1 MPITSAP
8 TAYKTSLDYI
18 AEGYWQDF
26 KAGQPVAGGIAYEAA
41 LRECHLDESLTS
53 LQRIDTLLSQ
63 IRRDLVKSGA
73 LDENALLKD
82 ASYRHLLVFLAFYAG
97 RVLAAHAQMA
107 VHWFDVAELRER
119 APQLTIVADDFYQRM
134 AATYGADSDA
144 SAPLFF
150 ALEPIGM
157 RLFGHIDRPFRAVL
171 GGEVPSSLY
180 QAVHKHL
187 LAYERL
193 NNTGASPLETD
204 NPSLTA
210 QSPVPSE
217 DKHTVKGAPF
227 DDNVPKEGMA
237 KSDVTQNSVVNTDNS
252 NEHILAKASPASN
265 KTSPASNKV
274 SPATQT
280 VEIKEAA
287 DKAVADKTTDHQPIS
302 APDSQPAETKK
313 TVSTKNPTITPEIF
327 TKLLAELDEIDV
339 PQSHG
344 QSDYQQ
350 AIKVLDQFERHIT
363 RQQKP
368 RADIAFLQTHVDAR
382 GKALQL
388 LQRSATAGNSAA
400 MLRLAMYELLGEGLE
415 AGERGKEAGIDWV
428 QTAARAR
435 DSRAQRL
442 LSRMY
447 YQGAYLPQDMTQG
460 QYWLEQAA
468 TNGHEE
474 AATLTRDWQRAEA
487 LILTQKQ
494 EQHSV
499 KRYQILIA
507 VIVVAAVL
515 LFIIV

>member
-1 MPITSAP
+1 MPINSAP

-26 KAGQPVAGGIAYEAA
+26 KADQPVAGGIAYEAA
-41 LRECHLDESLTS
+41 LHECHLDESLTS
-53 LQRIDTLLSQ
+53 LQRVDTLLSQ

-82 ASYRHLLVFLAFYAG
+82 ASYRHLLMFLAFYAG
-97 RVLAAHAQMA
+97 RVLAAHAQTT
-107 VHWFDVAELRER
+107 VHWFDVAELRAR
-119 APQLTIVADDFYQRM
+119 APQLMIAADDFYQRM
-134 AATYGADSDA
+134 ATTYGTDSDG

-180 QAVHKHL
+180 QAVYKCL
-187 LAYERL
+187 LTYERL
-193 NNTGASPLETD
+193 DNISPSPLNADKT
-204 NPSLTA
+204 SLTA
-210 QSPVPSE
+210 QSPLLSE
-217 DKHTVKGAPF
+217 DKPTVKDDPF
-227 DDNVPKEGMA
+227 DDKVLKTAMA
-237 KSDVTQNSVVNTDNS
+237 KNNVSQNSVVNTDKS
-252 NEHILAKASPASN
+252 NEKIIAKASTAT
-265 KTSPASNKV
+265 KTIKV
-274 SPATQT
+274 
-280 VEIKEAA
+280 KEAA
-287 DKAVADKTTDHQPIS
+287 NKAVAEETIDRQPIS
-302 APDSQPAETKK
+302 APDTKPVKTKNPIKTKK
-313 TVSTKNPTITPEIF
+313 PTITPEVF

-344 QSDYQQ
+344 QTDYQQ

-368 RADIAFLQTHVDAR
+368 RTDVAFSQTHVDAR

-428 QTAARAR
+428 QTAARAC

-460 QYWLEQAA
+460 QYWFEQAA
-468 TNGHEE
+468 ANGHEE
-474 AATLTRDWQRAEA
+474 AAALTRDWQRAEA
-487 LILTQKQ
+487 LMLTQKQ

-507 VIVVAAVL
+507 VIVIAALL
-515 LFIIV
+515 LFVFV

>member
-53 LQRIDTLLSQ
+53 LQRVDTLLSQ

-73 LDENALLKD
+73 LNENALLKD

-97 RVLAAHAQMA
+97 RVLAAHAQTA
-107 VHWFDVAELRER
+107 VHWFDAAELHER

-134 AATYGADSDA
+134 AATYGADSEA
-144 SAPLFF
+144 SAPFFF

-180 QAVHKHL
+180 QAVHKCL

-193 NNTGASPLETD
+193 DNTSQSPLAAD
-204 NPSLTA
+204 KSPLTA
-210 QSPVPSE
+210 QSSLPSE

-227 DDNVPKEGMA
+227 DDNVPKEDMA
-237 KSDVTQNSVVNTDNS
+237 KSDVSQHSVVNTDKS
-252 NEHILAKASPASN
+252 NEHIIA
-265 KTSPASNKV
+265 KTSPAPNKV
-274 SPATQT
+274 SPATET
-280 VEIKEAA
+280 VEIKEATA
-287 DKAVADKTTDHQPIS
+287 KAVAEKTTDHQPIR
-302 APDSQPAETKK
+302 APDTQPAKTKNP
-313 TVSTKNPTITPEIF
+313 VNTKNPTITPEIF

-344 QSDYQQ
+344 QSYYQQ

-368 RADIAFLQTHVDAR
+368 RADVAFSQTHVDAR

-428 QTAARAR
+428 QTAARAC

-474 AATLTRDWQRAEA
+474 AATLTRNWQRAEA

>member
-1 MPITSAP
+1 MPINSAP

-26 KAGQPVAGGIAYEAA
+26 KADQPVAGGIAYEAA

-53 LQRIDTLLSQ
+53 LQRVDTLLSQ

-97 RVLAAHAQMA
+97 RVLAVHAQTA

-119 APQLTIVADDFYQRM
+119 APQLMLAADDFYQRM

-150 ALEPIGM
+150 VLEPIGM

-193 NNTGASPLETD
+193 DNTSQSPLAADKT
-204 NPSLTA
+204 PLTA
-210 QSPVPSE
+210 QSPLLSG
-217 DKHTVKGAPF
+217 DKHTVKDDPF
-227 DDNVPKEGMA
+227 DDKVLKTDMA
-237 KSDVTQNSVVNTDNS
+237 KSDVSQNSVVNTDQY
-252 NEHILAKASPASN
+252 NEKVIAKPSTVTK
-265 KTSPASNKV
+265 KTSPATK
-274 SPATQT
+274 T

-287 DKAVADKTTDHQPIS
+287 NKAVAEKTIDHQPIS
-302 APDSQPAETKK
+302 APDTQPVKTKNP
-313 TVSTKNPTITPEIF
+313 VNTKNPTITPEIF
-327 TKLLAELDEIDV
+327 TKLLAELDEMDV

-368 RADIAFLQTHVDAR
+368 RADIAFSQTHVDAR

-428 QTAARAR
+428 QTAARAC
-435 DSRAQRL
+435 DNRAQRL

-468 TNGHEE
+468 ANGHEE
-474 AATLTRDWQRAEA
+474 AAALTRDWQRAEA
-487 LILTQKQ
+487 LMLTQKQ

-515 LFIIV
+515 LFVFV